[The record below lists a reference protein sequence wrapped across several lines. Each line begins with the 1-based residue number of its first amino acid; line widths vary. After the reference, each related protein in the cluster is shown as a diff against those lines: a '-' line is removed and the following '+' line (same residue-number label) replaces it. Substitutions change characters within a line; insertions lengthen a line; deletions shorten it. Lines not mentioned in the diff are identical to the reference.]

1 MARTGRVAPNAT
13 NLNFPE
19 WGLSVLP
26 RGARRGRSEPHRSPS
41 LLVITLFASFCLAPA
56 LSAAPGGS
64 SRQAQE
70 HADEGM
76 RLVQGG
82 DLKGAEAQLRRAVEL
97 DPDNS
102 VYLGSLGAVLGMEQN
117 LPESNVYLERALRIN
132 PQDLASRRNLASN
145 QFQLGLLQP
154 AKANLE
160 KLLKAKPADS
170 TGILLLGMVDE
181 ELKDY
186 SNAVRLLASV
196 PDQVREQP
204 KSIAALARAY
214 YHTGQE
220 AKARETLKELL
231 SHPGSPAGIFLGGQ
245 VADLANDYEMAE
257 RMFTAIKETYPD
269 PAKLDYAFA
278 LVQYHANR
286 IRESEDTLTK
296 LLQAG
301 HNTADIY
308 NLLGWC
314 LFKQGKTKEA
324 VAALD
329 KAIALDPAREAN
341 YLDVGMILT
350 EARRYE
356 GALVAA
362 HRALEVAPDSYRAY
376 RLKGLVENKLDR
388 LKDAERSYAQ
398 AAELNPADEQSILGL
413 ASAQLNEGKI
423 QEAEATFDKGIQRL
437 PDDALLYQA
446 YGSMLLWLQGAIEP
460 TTEARAVSLL
470 RTAIRLDGTQGVAH
484 YQLGRLALRRGRT
497 AEAVQE
503 LETAARLDP
512 KSPRVHYVL
521 LTAYRKLG
529 RTNDAGKELAVY
541 QNLKAEESKS
551 ASLRAPNENEYPI
564 PEQKPIPAGIEQSRR
579 E

>member
-1 MARTGRVAPNAT
+1 MIRNGEFALA
-13 NLNFPE
+13 F
-19 WGLSVLP
+19 VLTVTACAAQTP
-26 RGARRGRSEPHRSPS
+26 QHGVSRSGNP
-41 LLVITLFASFCLAPA
+41 APA
-56 LSAAPGGS
+56 AASGGS
-64 SRQAQE
+64 SQQAQE

-76 RLVQGG
+76 RLVQSG

-102 VYLGSLGAVLGMEQN
+102 VYLGSLGAVLGMQQK
-117 LPESNVYLERALRIN
+117 LPESNVYLEKALRLN
-132 PQDLASRRNLASN
+132 PQDPASRRNLASN
-145 QFQLGLLQP
+145 QFQLGLLPP

-160 KLLKAKPADS
+160 KLLKAEPADS
-170 TGILLLGMVDE
+170 TAILLLGMVDE

-214 YHTGQE
+214 YHIGQK
-220 AKARETLKELL
+220 AKAHETLKELL
-231 SHPGSPAGIFLGGQ
+231 SHPGSPGGIFLGGQ
-245 VADLANDYEMAE
+245 VADQANDYEMAE

-269 PAKLDYAFA
+269 PAKLGYAFA
-278 LVQYHANR
+278 LAQYHANR
-286 IRESEDTLTK
+286 IRESEDAVAK
-296 LLQAG
+296 VLQAG
-301 HNTADIY
+301 HHTADIY

-314 LFKQGKTKEA
+314 SFKQGKTREA

-329 KAIALDPAREAN
+329 EAIALDPGREAN

-356 GALVAA
+356 GAFVAA
-362 HRALEVAPDSYRAY
+362 QKALEVAPDSYRAY
-376 RLKGLVENKLDR
+376 RLKGNVENKLDR
-388 LKDAERSYAQ
+388 LKDAERSYGRAV
-398 AAELNPADEQSILGL
+398 ELNPADEQSILGL

-470 RTAIRLDGTQGVAH
+470 RTAIRLDGTQAVAH
-484 YQLGRLALRRGRT
+484 YQLGRLALRQGRT
-497 AEAVQE
+497 EEALQE
-503 LETAARLDP
+503 LENAARLDP
-512 KSPRVHYVL
+512 KSSRVHYVL
-521 LTAYRKLG
+521 VTAYRKLG
-529 RTNDAGKELAVY
+529 RPRDAEKELAAY
-541 QNLKAEESKS
+541 QNLKAEESQS
-551 ASLRAPNENEYPI
+551 AAPRPPNENEYPI
-564 PEQKPIPAGIEQSRR
+564 PEQKPTPAGIEPSQGN
-579 E
+579 